1 MMKYECEDCEYKT
14 DNKQSYC
21 AHRSHHGNN
30 REGHVVWNKGLTA
43 ETDERVLKNKM
54 TLKEQIKNPKLNPVQ
69 GWRKR
74 RKQEFVDYLGGKCKV
89 CGYDR
94 CVEALE
100 FHHLDPDTKSF
111 TITSALANPK
121 KHGVFKEEVDKCV
134 LLCGNCHQE
143 YHAGMI
149 KF

>member
-1 MMKYECEDCEYKT
+1 MKYECEDCEYAT

-21 AHRSHHGNN
+21 AHRSHHGKNSSC
-30 REGHVVWNKGLTA
+30 GGWSKGLTA
-43 ETDERVLKNKM
+43 DTDERVAKM
-54 TLKEQIKNPKLNPVQ
+54 KKTLRDHHKNPKVSPVQ
-69 GWRKR
+69 SWRKR
-74 RKQEFVDYLGGKCKV
+74 RKQEFVDYLGGECKV

-94 CVEALE
+94 CIEALE
-100 FHHLDPDTKSF
+100 FHHVDPDTKSCS
-111 TITSALANPK
+111 ITSALAHPK
-121 KHGVFKEEVDKCV
+121 KHGVIKEEVDKCV